1 MQATSI
7 IIRKRVTRLFIVVGV
22 VLCLLVG
29 RLAWI
34 QFVRGE
40 ELKEKAKLN
49 RMDDIPIP
57 AERGAIY
64 DRNGEELVVSIS
76 SDSVCAFPPLVKDG
90 DPEKTAREVAR
101 VLGMEYETVYKRITN
116 NTNFEYIKRRV
127 DPEITQEL
135 KELDLPG
142 IDIIEESKRSYSKGK
157 LASHILGF
165 VGYENKGL
173 DGLEVKMDEYLSG
186 TPGRIVIEKDAR
198 GRQIPQALHE
208 RIPPDPGNNVWLTL
222 DETIQYFVERE
233 LDNIVTQYE
242 PKSAVIIVM
251 DPETGAILG
260 MGSRPDFDPADY
272 GKYPE
277 QNRRNMA
284 IQLNYEPG
292 STFKI
297 ITSAAALEE
306 GTVKPDDRFYDP
318 GYATVGDRRIKCW
331 KYPQAHGAQSFEE
344 VVMNS
349 CNTGFVEVGLKLGGE
364 RFYRYINAFGFGQK
378 TGINLSGEGKGIMI
392 PEKDIIPVNIA
403 TIAMGQSI
411 SVTPLQLI
419 TAMSAVANDGVL
431 MKPRIIEKITDS
443 KGKLVKEYTPEPVR
457 QVVSKDTSRQLSLI
471 LEKVVN
477 SGTGKN
483 AYLEGYRVA
492 GKTGTAQKAGPGGYI
507 QGKYVASFAGF
518 APADDPKIALLVVID
533 EPKPGMHYGGQ
544 LAAPVFKNISK
555 DTLRYLNVTP
565 ELSEEEIENREEQAQ
580 VLVPDVVNTALED
593 AQIILREAGL
603 KARIEG
609 EGSWINNQQPKAG
622 AKIPAG
628 SEVIIYLGQ
637 RGGNIP
643 EGQERTV
650 PDLTGM
656 TMREA
661 GQLLGSLGLQLN
673 PEGTGIVVEQ
683 KLPPGTKLKS
693 GEEVT
698 VVFSPPVWE
707 PSP

>member
-7 IIRKRVTRLFIVVGV
+7 VIRKRVTKLFIAVGV
-22 VLCLLVG
+22 VLCLLIG

-57 AERGAIY
+57 AERGTIF

-76 SDSVCAFPPLVKDG
+76 SDSICAFPPLIKDG
-90 DPEKTAREVAR
+90 DPEKTAREIADI
-101 VLGMEYETVYKRITN
+101 LGMEYETVYKRITKE
-116 NTNFEYIKRRV
+116 TNFEYIKRRV

-135 KELDLPG
+135 KKLNLPG
-142 IDIIEESKRSYSKGK
+142 IDVIEESKRSYSKGK

-165 VGYENKGL
+165 VGYDNKGL

-186 TPGRIVIEKDAR
+186 TQGRIIIEKDAR

-208 RIPPDPGNNVWLTL
+208 RISPVPGNNVWLTL

-233 LDNIVTQYE
+233 LDNIIAQYE
-242 PKSAVIIVM
+242 PKSASIIVM
-251 DPETGAILG
+251 EPETGAILA
-260 MGSRPDFDPADY
+260 MGSRPDYDPADY
-272 GKYPE
+272 ASYPAE
-277 QNRRNMA
+277 NRRNVA
-284 IQLNYEPG
+284 IMLNYEPG

-306 GTVKPDDRFYDP
+306 GVVRPDDRFYDP
-318 GYATVGDRRIKCW
+318 GFAIVSDRRIKCW

-349 CNTGFVEVGLKLGGE
+349 CNPGFVEVGLKLGSE
-364 RFYRYINAFGFGQK
+364 KFYRYLNAFGFGQK
-378 TGINLSGEGKGIMI
+378 TGIILSGESKGIVI
-392 PEKDIIPVNIA
+392 PEKDVKPINIA
-403 TIAMGQSI
+403 TIAIGQSI

-419 TAMSAVANDGVL
+419 TAMSAVANDGIL
-431 MKPRIIEKITDS
+431 MKPRIIEKITDN
-443 KGKLVKEYTPEPVR
+443 KGNVVQEYIPEPVR
-457 QVVSKDTSRQLSLI
+457 QVISKDTAGQLSLI

-483 AYLEGYRVA
+483 AYLAGYRVA
-492 GKTGTAQKAGPGGYI
+492 GKTGTAQKAGPGGYV

-518 APADDPKIALLVVID
+518 APADDPRIAILVIID
-533 EPKPGMHYGGQ
+533 EPKPGLHYGGQ
-544 LAAPVFKNISK
+544 LAAPVFKNIAK
-555 DTLRYLNVTP
+555 DALRYLNVTP
-565 ELSEEEIENREEQAQ
+565 ELSEEEIQKREDQTQ
-580 VLVPDVVNTALED
+580 VLVPDLVNTALED
-593 AQIILREAGL
+593 AQVILREAGL
-603 KARIEG
+603 QARIEG
-609 EGSWINNQQPKAG
+609 EGNWVNNQQPKAG

-637 RGGNIP
+637 RGGDIP

-661 GQLLGSLGLQLN
+661 GQLLGSLGLHLN
-673 PEGTGIVVEQ
+673 PEGTGIAVEQ
-683 KLPPGTKLKS
+683 NLPPGTKLKS
-693 GEEVT
+693 GASVT
-698 VVFSPPVWE
+698 VIFSSPVWE